1 MHNANAGGVI
11 RRSPIAARR
20 CVPLETKPN
29 QPERETMPAPVI
41 PALTGAEQAIFA
53 ALWKRIETKAA
64 KNELLNAYYDGH
76 RVFQDLGISVPP
88 QMARVRAALGW
99 PAKAVSTLARKH
111 VFEGY
116 SLDGR
121 LDPFDVT
128 ELLVR
133 NSFDVELMQA
143 IQSAYKHS
151 CSFLVVGAGDTS
163 AGEPP
168 VVIQAR
174 DARWTS
180 VQWDTRRR
188 CVTAGLAING
198 ATSPDGDGWDLD
210 TIARFVE
217 PSDATLF
224 LPGET
229 IRLTRGKRGAWQVQR
244 LPNPAGRVLIEMLT
258 YDPQISRPFGRSRI
272 SREVR
277 YLTDCAIRTMVRTE
291 ASAEFF
297 SSPQRYVLG
306 ADEDAFAGVDRWSAI
321 TGRILA
327 LSPNE
332 NGDIPSVGQFSQL
345 SMDPHLSMYRQLA
358 QNLCSATNM
367 PTSSVGI
374 FADNPAS
381 AEAMQAAEYALSDEA
396 EYQWRVFT
404 PALRRI
410 IEDVVMVRDRSVT
423 APDESWKLAVN
434 WTPAR
439 YVSPQ
444 ASSDFIVKIAQ
455 AMPDVATT
463 TVGMRRAGFTQQEID
478 QMQAETRR
486 TGATSILDRLD
497 KLAATREA

>member
-1 MHNANAGGVI
+1 
-11 RRSPIAARR
+11 
-20 CVPLETKPN
+20 
-29 QPERETMPAPVI
+29 MPAPMI
-41 PALTGAEQAIFA
+41 AGLTSAEQSVFT
-53 ALWKRIETKAA
+53 ALWKRIETKST

-76 RVFQDLGISVPP
+76 RVFEDLGISVPP

-116 SLDGR
+116 SLDGK

-151 CSFLVVGAGDTS
+151 CAFIVVGAGDTS

-168 VVIQAR
+168 VIIQAR

-198 ATSPDGDGWDLD
+198 VDTPDTDGWDTD
-210 TIARFVE
+210 TIRRLVA

-229 IRLTRGKRGAWQVQR
+229 IRLTKGPRGAWQVQR
-244 LPNPAGRVLIEMLT
+244 LPNPAGRVLIEMLA

-306 ADEDAFAGVDRWSAI
+306 ADEDAFTGIDRWSAI

-345 SMDPHLSMYRQLA
+345 SMEPHLSMYRQLA

-410 IEDVVMVRDRSVT
+410 IEDVVMVRDHSVT

-486 TGATSILDRLD
+486 AGAASILDRLD
-497 KLAATREA
+497 KLAGNTVA